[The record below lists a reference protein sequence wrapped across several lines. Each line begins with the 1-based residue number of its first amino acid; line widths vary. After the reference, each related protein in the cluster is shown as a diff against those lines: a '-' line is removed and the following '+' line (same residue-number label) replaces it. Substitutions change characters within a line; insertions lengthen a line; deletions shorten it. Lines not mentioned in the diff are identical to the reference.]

1 MRCRAKNALCET
13 YGTPFSNS
21 SELHRIAEGLLRS
34 STPTRAVLA
43 LHHYSAGDC
52 RNSRSPSLT
61 GISLSQFSFLQCY
74 RQVSDVMMSMFS
86 GFAGQLLTEL
96 IEVALIRSSDLSF
109 SVYML
114 STFRHAWGADV
125 LLAFGAF
132 WSLRALSVSFCE
144 HCSVGAQAFS
154 APRARVVL

>member
-1 MRCRAKNALCET
+1 
-13 YGTPFSNS
+13 
-21 SELHRIAEGLLRS
+21 
-34 STPTRAVLA
+34 
-43 LHHYSAGDC
+43 
-52 RNSRSPSLT
+52 
-61 GISLSQFSFLQCY
+61 
-74 RQVSDVMMSMFS
+74 MFS

-114 STFRHAWGADV
+114 STFRHAWGAGV
-125 LLAFGAF
+125 LLAFGAL
-132 WSLRALSVSFCE
+132 WSLRTLSVSFCE